1 MRTLQP
7 SRQKL
12 ARAQTAFFRAA
23 DAIPGEKWDKCPGL
37 NQWSA
42 AELVAHLVVVE
53 RGVVTNADRL
63 TQRAPSPIPFPKR
76 LHFPMWLGRDRV
88 IPRKTPVAVDE
99 RLKAEK
105 ETRLAGS
112 ARAS

>member
-1 MRTLQP
+1 MRTLQTIEE
-7 SRQKL
+7 KL

-23 DAIPGEKWDKCPGL
+23 DAIPGEKWDNCPGL

-63 TQRAPSPIPFPKR
+63 TQRAPIPISFPKR
-76 LHFPMWLGRDRV
+76 LHFPMWLGEGRV
-88 IPRKTPVAVDE
+88 IRQKSPSP
-99 RLKAEK
+99 LGGGSI
-105 ETRLAGS
+105 AGK
-112 ARAS
+112 RAS

>member
-7 SRQKL
+7 IRQKL

-23 DAIPGEKWDKCPGL
+23 DAIPGEKWDNCPGL

-53 RGVVTNADRL
+53 RGVVRNADRL
-63 TQRAPSPIPFPKR
+63 TQRAPIPVSFPR
-76 LHFPMWLGRDRV
+76 LHFPMWLGEATV
-88 IPRKTPVAVDE
+88 IRCKLPV
-99 RLKAEK
+99 RLPDI
-105 ETRLAGS
+105 T
-112 ARAS
+112 

>member
-7 SRQKL
+7 IEEKL
-12 ARAQTAFFRAA
+12 ARAQTAFLRAA
-23 DAIPGEKWDKCPGL
+23 DAIPGEKWDNWPGL

-63 TQRAPSPIPFPKR
+63 TQRAPIPIPFPKR
-76 LHFPMWLGRDRV
+76 LHFPMWLVEARGLSAENRQCRWMRV
-88 IPRKTPVAVDE
+88 
-99 RLKAEK
+99 
-105 ETRLAGS
+105 
-112 ARAS
+112 